1 MRHLLVKEFRL
12 ALHPTAFI
20 FMSLAAMLI
29 IPNYP
34 YYVTFFYTTL
44 AVFFTC
50 LSGRENKDIPYSMNL
65 PVRKADLV
73 GARIL
78 TVVILELTQVALAI
92 PFAFLR
98 QKLPV
103 PNNQVGMEANIAFF
117 GLSFLMM
124 GLFNLSFFTR
134 YYRDVRKVGSSF
146 AISSVAVFLF
156 IAVAEACAHAIPLF
170 RDKLDTLDP
179 AFLGEKLVVLAVG
192 LAGFLILT
200 LTAQVLSVR
209 SFERLDLRD

>member
-78 TVVILELTQVALAI
+78 TVVILELAQVILAI
-92 PFAFLR
+92 PFAILR

-124 GLFNLSFFTR
+124 GLFNLSFFTL
-134 YYRDVRKVGSSF
+134 YYRDVRKVGSAF
-146 AISSVAVFLF
+146 AISSVVVFLF
-156 IAVAEACAHAIPLF
+156 ITVAETCAHVLPFF

-179 AFLGEKLVVLAVG
+179 AFLGEKLAVLG
-192 LAGFLILT
+192 LGFAGFLILT
-200 LTAQVLSVR
+200 LAAQFLSVR
-209 SFERLDLRD
+209 SFERQDLRD